1 MGVYLAALTD
11 KLYQIPIQRKTIFR
25 GFCSEG
31 EPSNLIPHLA
41 RQTRHFL
48 VWMSSTPTGCTA
60 QVTSCFS
67 LVCLNKHVRQGA
79 ILPPMADAESAWE
92 STLKPCCTS
101 STEISSA
108 DGRSNLRGFCRDG
121 KHVIEKYFIPSLL
134 EASSPFSWSAFPSH
148 PVIAQSLQT
157 TSRSSQRRHIWRC
170 PQHIFQKP
178 CPVARSILHIFD
190 MKNVFRTSFG
200 VGKHDYPPCTLSSTH
215 NNCCGA
221 GGILP
226 SHVKRWLAQG
236 RARHV
241 QARTSL
247 AAQAGF
253 WKLTLLA

>member
-1 MGVYLAALTD
+1 MLVALLSVVHCHASGLRSLAALTD

-48 VWMSSTPTGCTA
+48 VWMSSTPTG
-60 QVTSCFS
+60 
-67 LVCLNKHVRQGA
+67 
-79 ILPPMADAESAWE
+79 
-92 STLKPCCTS
+92 LKPCCTS